1 MKLNKYKWRNRILLI
16 NTPSYKNEK
25 YSLSKNIYEKN
36 IEEFHRYFIKL
47 LTNRKKD
54 LDFGIE
60 ILDFDGKII
69 ESYKKIIP
77 SKIFKLFDKKTA
89 KELNDENPKIKA
101 QNLSLYS
108 DYNKETT
115 VPGLGFKDKEKA
127 LYTLNKI
134 KNKPLKYQVNLVSTM
149 IGRAKGHPYRNKD
162 MNEAIKVFQKW
173 LDNYHK
179 TKK

>member
-16 NTPSYKNEK
+16 NTPSYKNEN
-25 YSLSKNIYEKN
+25 YILTKNIYEKN

-54 LDFGIE
+54 IDFGIE
-60 ILDFDGKII
+60 IVDFDGKTI

-89 KELNDENPKIKA
+89 KELNDENSKIKA

-162 MNEAIKVFQKW
+162 MNEAIKIFQKW

-179 TKK
+179 TKE